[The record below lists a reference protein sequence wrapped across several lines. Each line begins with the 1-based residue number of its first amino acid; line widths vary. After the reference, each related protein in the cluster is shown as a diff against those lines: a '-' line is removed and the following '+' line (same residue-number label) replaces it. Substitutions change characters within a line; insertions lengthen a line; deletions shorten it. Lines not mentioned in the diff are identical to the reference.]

1 LLEKRAKKLIY
12 PLDFFLLQKRHKN
25 KFIISIPISLCAKRY
40 IKQFQHKEILSGEG
54 HQLLLEKRA
63 KKLLCP
69 VDFFLLEEKGIKIH
83 LSCPFCSPYVLKE
96 IKKNIQHEEILSG
109 EGHQLLLEKR
119 AKKLICPVDFFLL
132 K

>member
-40 IKQFQHKEILSGEG
+40 IKKFQHKEILSGEG

-96 IKKNIQHEEILSG
+96 IKKIFNTKRFS
-109 EGHQLLLEKR
+109 R
-119 AKKLICPVDFFLL
+119 AKVINCYL
-132 K
+132 KKGQRN